1 MLISP
6 GLASEPF
13 SEPAEKITPF
23 HSGSG
28 VLINCQELI
37 FNFLMRST
45 HPFPIEMAIH
55 FTMA

>member
-6 GLASEPF
+6 GLAPEPF
-13 SEPAEKITPF
+13 SEPAEKIMLF
-23 HSGSG
+23 HSRSRI
-28 VLINCQELI
+28 LISHWGLI
-37 FNFLMRST
+37 FNFLRRST